1 MPIQL
6 CRPVFEQSIGKS
18 VRFRQNERPEIR
30 SVVTEV
36 RDPADPITRFLASPA
51 FGVVG
56 ASPRRHKYGNKVL
69 RCYQQAGR
77 RAIPVN
83 PRETEIEGAA
93 CVASVL
99 ELPDDVKSLSVITPP
114 AVTERVVEEAIS
126 KGIEHVW
133 MQPGAESDQAVA
145 ACEAA
150 GINVIADGSCVLV
163 VLGYRER

>member
-1 MPIQL
+1 MQ
-6 CRPVFEQSIGKS
+6 
-18 VRFRQNERPEIR
+18 
-30 SVVTEV
+30 
-36 RDPADPITRFLASPA
+36 DPADSIERFLDSPA

-69 RCYQQAGR
+69 RCYQQNGR

-83 PRETEIEGAA
+83 PNEREVEGSA

-99 ELPDDVKSLSVITPP
+99 DLAEDVRSISVITPP
-114 AVTERVVEEAIS
+114 LVTERVVEEAIR
-126 KGIEHVW
+126 KGIRNVW
-133 MQPGAESDQAVA
+133 MQPGAESERAVA

>member
-1 MPIQL
+1 M
-6 CRPVFEQSIGKS
+6 
-18 VRFRQNERPEIR
+18 
-30 SVVTEV
+30 
-36 RDPADPITRFLASPA
+36 RDPTDPIERFLDSPA

-69 RCYQQAGR
+69 RCYQQNGR

-83 PRETEIEGAA
+83 PHEREVEGSA

-99 ELPDDVKSLSVITPP
+99 DLAEDVRSISVITPP
-114 AVTERVVEEAIS
+114 PVTERVVEQAIR
-126 KGIEHVW
+126 KGIRNVW
-133 MQPGAESDQAVA
+133 MQPGAESERAVA
-145 ACEAA
+145 ACKAA

>member
-1 MPIQL
+1 MQ
-6 CRPVFEQSIGKS
+6 
-18 VRFRQNERPEIR
+18 
-30 SVVTEV
+30 
-36 RDPADPITRFLASPA
+36 DPTDPIERFLDSPA

-69 RCYQQAGR
+69 RCYQQNGR

-83 PRETEIEGAA
+83 PHEREVEGSA

-99 ELPDDVKSLSVITPP
+99 DLAEDVQSISVITPP
-114 AVTERVVEEAIS
+114 PVTERVVDEAIR
-126 KGIEHVW
+126 KGIRNVW
-133 MQPGAESDQAVA
+133 MQPGAESERAVA
-145 ACEAA
+145 ACKAA

>member
-6 CRPVFEQSIGKS
+6 WCLTLEQSIGKS

-36 RDPADPITRFLASPA
+36 RDPTDPITRFLASPA

-83 PRETEIEGAA
+83 PREGEIEGAA

-99 ELPDDVKSLSVITPP
+99 DLPDDVKSLSVITPP
-114 AVTERVVEEAIS
+114 AVTERVVEEAIR

-133 MQPGAESDQAVA
+133 MQPGAESNRAVA